1 MVKRTVTF
9 TAQADGGVTP
19 AIPLFGGVKG
29 EHNATEL
36 AITLE
41 SGMYTAGEAV
51 RLSFTTGDGTVLS
64 SDLIGS
70 EELDVA
76 QDGTATIRYPLPQL
90 LTVAAGQLCVR
101 VVLSQAET
109 DTWRSGEMVLYFEH
123 ADIENGTP
131 FWTGVSEMLSRTV
144 AAKDEAVTASRSA
157 EEVCVA
163 AVDLCLD
170 ASASASKAHNAAKEA
185 AASAETAASA
195 EMLARETAE
204 LVKGMYEK
212 LNAVLEYKGTVTTL
226 SEISNKAVGD
236 VWFVASKQSLYLW
249 NGEHWR
255 AFGAGGSGGSYTLTD
270 ADKEV
275 IVNDVLAALPSAEG
289 VAF

>member
-1 MVKRTVTF
+1 
-9 TAQADGGVTP
+9 
-19 AIPLFGGVKG
+19 
-29 EHNATEL
+29 
-36 AITLE
+36 
-41 SGMYTAGEAV
+41 MYTAGEAV
-51 RLSFTTGDGTVLS
+51 RLSFTTGDDTVLS
-64 SDLIGS
+64 SDLI
-70 EELDVA
+70 EDLVIAEDNTVI
-76 QDGTATIRYPLPQL
+76 IRYPLPQL

-101 VVLSQAET
+101 VVISGFDENGKET
-109 DTWRSGEMVLYFEH
+109 KTRRSGEMVLYFEH
-123 ADIENGTP
+123 ADLENGTP

-144 AAKDEAVTASRSA
+144 AAKNEAVTAKDTAVTASRSA

-163 AVDLCLD
+163 ATDLCLD

-185 AASAETAASA
+185 ATSAEAAASA

-212 LNAVLEYKGTVTTL
+212 LNAVLEYKGVVTTL

-275 IVNDVLAALPSAEG
+275 IVNDVLAALPSAGG